1 MMMMCVEMD
10 WILMTVSE
18 PKFESEI
25 ECNAVIN
32 VTKLTLGTKTALDF
46 NGASYFVL
54 VVVGLSVS
62 YRSEFVANS
71 QTNSVTSSAR
81 SPPAHP

>member
-1 MMMMCVEMD
+1 MMMMMCVEMD

-46 NGASYFVL
+46 NGASYFV
-54 VVVGLSVS
+54 VS
-62 YRSEFVANS
+62 CCRPSPTVK
-71 QTNSVTSSAR
+71 VTVQNL
-81 SPPAHP
+81 